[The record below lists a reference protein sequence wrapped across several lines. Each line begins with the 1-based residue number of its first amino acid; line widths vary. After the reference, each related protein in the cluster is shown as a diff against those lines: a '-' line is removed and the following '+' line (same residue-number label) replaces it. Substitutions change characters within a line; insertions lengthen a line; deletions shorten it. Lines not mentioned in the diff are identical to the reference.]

1 MMMKA
6 VVLDLDAVNN
16 LTISGGL
23 PETWINDFAVPSN
36 TAGVRRVEHDG
47 AIYIISDRATRDSR
61 LLVIPLEEGAIF
73 AALPPSA
80 RLECFYRV
88 LQASLSYFRQNV
100 RIPVDW
106 RVFHNGSLVSFQT
119 NRKQAKICAR
129 IYVDTAPENTS
140 HIYAF
145 TINTSSNAP
154 LVRDGYDS
162 DLFQAVVLNFDEA
175 LKVQSPSHEGAK
187 EGQLSVSLTRNFPD
201 SDIAHGVPYSAWVN
215 SKLTKEQIRFFEAP
229 LEGPLRIRGAAG
241 TGKTLVL
248 TLRFLKEVYALI
260 DSGKPVRALFLAHG
274 QETSDHIRAYLMLI
288 DERKLLTEPPENVDI
303 HVATLHGIANDFIN
317 FDADF
322 EPLSLDGSAG
332 RQLQFEL
339 IQSFVEQAASTAW
352 LRDQCDSWSDRFA
365 QGFLAPKNSDLHKA
379 FCCDLGD
386 EFSSVL
392 ETFGVREVD
401 EIAERY
407 LKVQSGPRGLA
418 QNNGEKQVVLEI
430 YRSFRD
436 CLSEMNVVSLD
447 QFIADFQAYLNS
459 FRWGSVRNK
468 KGFDFVFADELH
480 LFNRQERPVLGY
492 LLRDGKGAKKVAV
505 AYDPRQSPRNS
516 FFPLERNDRDTIW
529 QEAKLH
535 SNAQQFELTDVFR
548 YSPQILAFLHRLNQH
563 FPADDLAEEW
573 GLKFGVS
580 KAASGDIPKAVL
592 HTSREEMAKAA
603 SVRAKALLK
612 KAKKGHRVALLCMDP
627 QRFDIYA
634 KAGIFDEGFVTVS
647 ARDEISSITRYAQRV
662 VLSMPEYVAG
672 LQFDTVLLI
681 DANAN
686 LVAQLGGGLNGI
698 QRFIS
703 MAYLGASRAMACLE
717 IFADTGAGGFA
728 KPVREAIDDGVLLLE

>member
-1 MMMKA
+1 MTMKA
-6 VVLDLDAVNN
+6 IAFDLDAVNN

-23 PETWINDFAVPSN
+23 PEDWICNFPAQSN
-36 TAGVRRVEHDG
+36 IFGIRKVEHEG
-47 AIYIISDRATRDSR
+47 VIYILSTRATGNSR
-61 LLVIPLEEGAIF
+61 ILVIPLVDGDIF
-73 AALPPSA
+73 HQIPPHA
-80 RLECFYRV
+80 RLECLYRV
-88 LQASLSYFRQNV
+88 LQASLSYFGQNV
-100 RIPVDW
+100 RIPFDW
-106 RVFHNGSLVSFQT
+106 RVFHAGSLISFQT
-119 NRKQAKICAR
+119 NRKQTNVSAR
-129 IYVDTAPENTS
+129 VYIDTAPEGTN

-145 TINTSSNAP
+145 AINTSSNAP
-154 LVRDGYDS
+154 LVREGYDS
-162 DLFQAVVLNFDEA
+162 DLFQAAVLNFDEA
-175 LKVQSPSHEGAK
+175 LKVQTAPQEGAK
-187 EGQLSVSLTRNFPD
+187 EGQLSVSLTHNFPD
-201 SDIAHGVPYSAWVN
+201 SDIAHGVPYSTWVS
-215 SKLTKEQIRFFEAP
+215 SKLTKEQLRFFEAP
-229 LEGPLRIRGAAG
+229 LDGPLRIRGAAG
-241 TGKTLVL
+241 TGKTLAL
-248 TLRFLKEVYALI
+248 TLRFLKEIYATI
-260 DSGKPVRALFLAHG
+260 DGESPVRALFLAHG
-274 QETSDHIRAYLMLI
+274 QETADHIRAYLMLI
-288 DERKLLTEPPENVDI
+288 DERNLLTEPKEGVDI
-303 HVATLHGIANDFIN
+303 HVSTLHGIANDFIN

-332 RQLQFEL
+332 RQLQLEL
-339 IQSFVEQAASTAW
+339 VQSFVEQAASATW
-352 LRDQCDSWSDRFA
+352 LRDQADSWSDRFA
-365 QGFLAPKNSDLHKA
+365 QAFLAPKGSDLHKA

-407 LKVQSGPRGLA
+407 LKAQPSPRALA
-418 QNNGEKQVVLEI
+418 QSEHEKQVVLEI
-430 YRSFRD
+430 YRNFRD

-447 QFIADFQAYLNS
+447 QFIVDFQAYLNS

-480 LFNRQERPVLGY
+480 LFNRQERPVIGY
-492 LLRDGKGAKKVAV
+492 LLKDGKGAKRVAV

-516 FFPLERNDRDTIW
+516 FFPLERNDRDNIW

-580 KAASGDIPKAVL
+580 KAANGDIPRAVL
-592 HTSREEMAKAA
+592 RSSQDEMAKAA
-603 SVRAKALLK
+603 STHAKALLK
-612 KAKKGHRVALLCMDP
+612 RLKKGHRVAVLCMDP
-627 QRFDIYA
+627 HRFDIYA
-634 KAGIFDEGFVTVS
+634 KAGIFNDGFVTVS
-647 ARDEISSITRYAQRV
+647 ARDEISSITRYTQRAI
-662 VLSMPEYVAG
+662 LSMPEYVAG

-703 MAYLGASRAMACLE
+703 MAYLGASRAMSRLE
-717 IFADTGAGGFA
+717 LFADAGAGGFA
-728 KPVREAIDDGVLLLE
+728 KPLRDAVDDGVLLPE

>member
-1 MMMKA
+1 MKA
-6 VVLDLDAVNN
+6 IILDLDAVNS

-23 PETWINDFAVPSN
+23 PEAWINDFVLPSN
-36 TAGVRRVEHDG
+36 VSGIRRVEYDG
-47 AIYIISDRATRDSR
+47 ALYVISDRATRDSR
-61 LLVIPLEEGAIF
+61 LLVIPMANGTIF
-73 AALPPSA
+73 PEIPASA
-80 RLECFYRV
+80 RLECFYRI
-88 LQASLSYFRQNV
+88 LQSSLSVYRQNV
-100 RIPVDW
+100 RIPVEW
-106 RVFHNGSLVSFQT
+106 RVFHNGSLISFQT

-129 IYVDTAPENTS
+129 VYIDTAPEGTN
-140 HIYAF
+140 HVYAF

-154 LVRDGYDS
+154 LVREGYDQ
-162 DLFQAVVLNFDEA
+162 DLFQTAVLNFDEA
-175 LKVQSPSHEGAK
+175 LRIVPPRHKGTK
-187 EGQLSVSLTRNFPD
+187 EGQLSVSLTHNFSD
-201 SDIAHGVPYSAWVN
+201 SDIAHGVPYSAWVK
-215 SKLTKEQIRFFEAP
+215 SKLTKEQLRFFEAP

-260 DSGKPVRALFLAHG
+260 DGGSPVRALFLAHG

-288 DERKLLTEPPENVDI
+288 DERKLLTEPPEDVEI
-303 HVATLHGIANDFIN
+303 HVATLHGVANDFIN

-339 IQSFVEQAASTAW
+339 VQSFVEQAASKTW
-352 LRDQCDSWSDRFA
+352 LRDQADTWSDRFA
-365 QGFLAPKNSDLHKA
+365 QGFLAPKDSDLNKA

-401 EIAERY
+401 EITERY
-407 LKVQSGPRGLA
+407 LNVQSGPRGLA
-418 QNNGEKQVVLEI
+418 KSNEEKQVVLEI
-430 YRSFRD
+430 YRAFRD
-436 CLSEMNVVSLD
+436 CLAEMNVVSLD

-492 LLRDGKGAKKVAV
+492 LLKDGKGPKKVAV

-535 SNAQQFELTDVFR
+535 TNAQQFELTDVFR

-573 GLKFGVS
+573 GLKFGAS
-580 KAASGDIPKAVL
+580 KAENGEVPKAIL
-592 HTSREEMAKAA
+592 HSSRDEMAKAVSA
-603 SVRAKALLK
+603 RARELLRK
-612 KAKKGHRVALLCMDP
+612 VKKGHRVAVLCMDP
-627 QRFDIYA
+627 QRFDVYGR
-634 KAGIFDEGFVTVS
+634 AGIFNEGFVTVS

-672 LQFDTVLLI
+672 LQFDSVLLI
-681 DANAN
+681 DTNAN
-686 LVAQLGGGLNGI
+686 LIAQLGGGLNGI

-703 MAYLGASRAMACLE
+703 MAYLGASRAMARLE
-717 IFADTGAGGFA
+717 IYADASAGGFS
-728 KPVREAIDDGVLLLE
+728 KPVREAIDDGVLAVE